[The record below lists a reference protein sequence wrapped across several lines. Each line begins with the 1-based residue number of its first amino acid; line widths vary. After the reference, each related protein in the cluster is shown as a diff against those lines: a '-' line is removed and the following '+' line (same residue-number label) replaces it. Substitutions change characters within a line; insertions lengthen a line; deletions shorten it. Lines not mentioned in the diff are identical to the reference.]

1 MSDAAKIA
9 TGEHDT
15 FTEPDSLGEK
25 IDRLVNVSRACFE
38 EAQAIQKLFRN
49 HEPRLLK
56 LEADNTRTQER
67 LDALE
72 QKGKP

>member
-1 MSDAAKIA
+1 MSDAAKVI
-9 TGEHDT
+9 TGEQQT
-15 FTEPDSLGEK
+15 FEPPESLGEK
-25 IDRLVNVSRACFE
+25 IDRLVNVSRSCFE

-49 HEPRLLK
+49 HEPRLQK
-56 LEADNTRTQER
+56 LEADNTRTQQR